1 MLILSRLKK
10 FKKNYNK
17 DIGFTFGEIWFFFCC
32 NNMALLISFS
42 ADFFLS
48 KKKIRKK
55 KILGKQYYC
64 RTDIINPL
72 FRKEFQC
79 SVTYK

>member
-1 MLILSRLKK
+1 MLLHSSFKRVSQNQLKKMLILSRLKK

-17 DIGFTFGEIWFFFCC
+17 DIGFTFGEIWVFFCC

-55 KILGKQYYC
+55 KDFGKAILLQ
-64 RTDIINPL
+64 N
-72 FRKEFQC
+72 
-79 SVTYK
+79 